1 MARAP
6 RKAAAPKTTP
16 ANTAPRAAPT
26 DTASGGVA
34 PAARPAALGV
44 ARRGGQGKAFTSKL
58 IDVSFAGPGH
68 RANQVTLELDG
79 VFHGEAS
86 YEGRVF
92 LNNPKATAET
102 PRTQDNGYAGSFHIF
117 GHGGCL
123 GDPGH
128 CEVRDHNREKYD
140 RRPGHMLTPTKTR
153 VDVTRTV
160 QAIARTKPEVSV
172 TIVPVITAANEL
184 CDKENVLRFEGM
196 RFVSYNP

>member
-6 RKAAAPKTTP
+6 RKQAAPKP
-16 ANTAPRAAPT
+16 PQASAAPQS
-26 DTASGGVA
+26 AA
-34 PAARPAALGV
+34 AAARPAGLGV
-44 ARRGGQGKAFTSKL
+44 ARRGGQGKVFTSKP
-58 IDVSFAGPGH
+58 IDASFAGPGH

-86 YEGRVF
+86 FEGRVF
-92 LNNPKATAET
+92 LNNPQATAET

-128 CEVRDHNREKYD
+128 CEVNDHNREKFD
-140 RRPGHMLTPTKTR
+140 FRPGHMLTPTKTR
-153 VDVTRTV
+153 VDVTRTL
-160 QAIARTKPEVSV
+160 QAIARTKPDVSV

-196 RFVSYNP
+196 RLVSYNP